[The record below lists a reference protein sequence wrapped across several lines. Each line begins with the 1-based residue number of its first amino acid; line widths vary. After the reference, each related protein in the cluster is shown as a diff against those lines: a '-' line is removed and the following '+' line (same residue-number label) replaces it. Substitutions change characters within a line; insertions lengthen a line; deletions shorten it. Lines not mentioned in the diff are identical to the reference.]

1 MNTKEIVQNLI
12 KQDSNVNNIAEL
24 ERKLDISNGTI
35 NKWDK
40 SQPNTKT
47 LMKIADYFNVTTDFL
62 LGRVVPEWA
71 TEQDFIDLEGLLER
85 NVTMAYG
92 GENLN
97 EEEKETVK
105 NVLIGIYWK
114 KMAEKR
120 KKNHKKEKYYGQH

>member
-1 MNTKEIVQNLI
+1 MNTKEIIQALI
-12 KQDSNVNNIAEL
+12 KKDTNVNNIAEL

-40 SQPNTKT
+40 SQPTAKT

-62 LGRVVPEWA
+62 LGRDSPSWA
-71 TEQDFIDLEGLLER
+71 TEQDIIDLEGLLDR

-92 GENLN
+92 GENLT
-97 EEEKETVK
+97 EEEKDTVK

-120 KKNHKKEKYYGQH
+120 GKE